1 MLVALAVNSKE
12 YIGSTGQ
19 APVQP
24 QVQQQVQPQVN
35 PQTQQPNQ
43 SPNNGAIPP
52 WAQK

>member
-24 QVQQQVQPQVN
+24 QVQQVQPQVN

-43 SPNNGAIPP
+43 TPNNGTIPN
-52 WAQK
+52 WAKK